1 MRNLVLP
8 VLLVAA
14 LSASSGVMAAGYGS
28 GGNMAAHATP
38 APAPRVLAHALAM
51 ATPIHLKTA
60 RGTLKLIDAKTC
72 TVTLSSRNVY
82 QFGPKCDFSRLK
94 VGERVTIKWA
104 PKGKLRDATLIA
116 AR

>member
-14 LSASSGVMAAGYGS
+14 LSASSGVMAAGYGGAMVAPKS
-28 GGNMAAHATP
+28 P
-38 APAPRVLAHALAM
+38 APAAHTLAV

-60 RGTLKLIDAKTC
+60 RGIVKLIDAKAC
-72 TVTLSSRNVY
+72 TVTLTSRNVY
-82 QFGPKCDFSRLK
+82 QFEPKCDFSRLK
-94 VGERVTIKWA
+94 VGERVTIKWE

>member
-28 GGNMAAHATP
+28 GATIVAPAMHAPAAHTLRP
-38 APAPRVLAHALAM
+38 VV
-51 ATPIHLKTA
+51 TPIHFKTA
-60 RGTLKLIDAKTC
+60 RGTLKLIDAKAC
-72 TVTLSSRNVY
+72 TITLTSRNVY
-82 QFGPKCDFSRLK
+82 QFGPKCDFSKLK